1 MSSSSA
7 VTQPRIGALG
17 LLRWAW
23 RQLTSMRTALFLL
36 FLLAIAALPGSYFPQ
51 RGVDPTRVQTYLDE
65 HKSAGPWLDRI
76 GMFDVYSSPW
86 FSAVYLLLVVSLLG
100 CVLPRLRVLARE
112 LRSAPPRAPRRLAA
126 MPAREVVE
134 VPGDTDAAL
143 AAAREV
149 LRGRRFRLRPEA
161 ESVDAP
167 AGASAASTAP
177 GAAATAVATA
187 ETPAGGSRYVSAERG
202 YLREVGNLLFHLAL
216 LVVILGVAVGHL
228 WGWRIDVIVP
238 AGKTYTN
245 NLAYADV
252 AAPGPL
258 VDMNDLDPFVVKVDR
273 VDVDFETQAK
283 GAQFGQ
289 PRSFTAKVT
298 TQDSPTAPKVSR
310 DLAVNHPL
318 SFGDATVYLLG
329 NGYAPVIQVKDA
341 KGKVVFDDAVV
352 FRPQDNFYTS
362 TGAVKVTGSNPPK
375 QLGFLGVFMPTAANA
390 MANPVSVFPAPV
402 NPQLLLELH
411 EGTLFPGGKPQSV
424 YSLNTTSMPPVK
436 MKSGLPQRILLTPGE
451 TKELT
456 GGRGSVSFVG
466 LKRFAGLQIRN
477 DPGKDIAFAGAVL
490 TLAGLLLS
498 LLVRRRRVFVRASEH
513 EGRTLLEVAGLAKGE
528 DLRLD
533 DAIRDLADELAE
545 RLGGTRTTPDPK
557 A

>member
-7 VTQPRIGALG
+7 VTQPRIGTLG

-112 LRSAPPRAPRRLAA
+112 VRSAPPRAPRRLAA

-134 VPGDTDAAL
+134 VPGDADAAL

-161 ESVDAP
+161 ESVDVPAGASRTPRP
-167 AGASAASTAP
+167 AGASATD
-177 GAAATAVATA
+177 AAV
-187 ETPAGGSRYVSAERG
+187 GGGTRYVSAERG
-202 YLREVGNLLFHLAL
+202 YLREVGNLMFHLAL

-258 VDMNDLDPFVVKVDR
+258 VDMDHLDPFVVKVDR

-289 PRSFTAKVT
+289 PRSFTARVT
-298 TQDSPTAPKVSR
+298 TQDSPSAPKVSR
-310 DLAVNHPL
+310 DLAVNHPI

-375 QLGFLGVFMPTAANA
+375 QLGFLGVFMPTAGNA

-411 EGTLFPGGKPQSV
+411 EGTLFPGGRPQSV
-424 YSLNTTSMPPVK
+424 YSLNTESMPPVK
-436 MKSGLPQRILLTPGE
+436 TTSGLPQRILLMPGE
-451 TKELT
+451 TKQLE

-490 TLAGLLLS
+490 TLTGLLLS
-498 LLVRRRRVFVRASEH
+498 LLVRRRRVFVRASERD
-513 EGRTLLEVAGLAKGE
+513 GRTLLEVAGLAKGE

-533 DAIRDLADELAE
+533 DAVRDLADEIAE
-545 RLGGTRTTPDPK
+545 RLGGSRTTPDPK